1 MPGILSE
8 YYGQDQYKGRTSQ
21 VVWDGRK
28 YLVRLFQDGNLIE
41 ERNLQGHNERYA
53 EDCAENYVMGIF

>member
-8 YYGQDQYKGRTSQ
+8 YYGQDEYEGRTSQ

-28 YLVRLFQDGNLIE
+28 YLVRLFQDGKQIE